1 MLPNV
6 GTWEMIIILLV
17 VFLVFGSKRLPD
29 VARGL
34 GRGLRE
40 FKREMRGITD
50 ELNSVSDDVTHDLP
64 NAKRPNASRNASR
77 VTGET
82 DSESVRKPSEEVAE
96 SPNATARDDDTT
108 K

>member
-17 VFLVFGSKRLPD
+17 IFLVFGPKRLPG

-50 ELNSVSDDVTHDLP
+50 ELNDIVDDESSDTP
-64 NAKRPNASRNASR
+64 KKGMSNNAS
-77 VTGET
+77 TTTEKT
-82 DSESVRKPSEEVAE
+82 PTQDEEQ
-96 SPNATARDDDTT
+96 
-108 K
+108 